1 MWSRARPKGGLGT
14 GGSARCH
21 MLLLVLVPVGSYREV
36 GDDPASRAGSAPKG
50 LAESGDTTAAIQYM
64 LQCCAKLGATPR
76 YLAQTS
82 LLVASPSLSTDQM
95 RRGSSVAQHQ
105 NRRFRW

>member
-36 GDDPASRAGSAPKG
+36 GDDPASRAGSAPKR
-50 LAESGDTTAAIQYM
+50 LAESGDTSAAILYM
-64 LQCCAKLGATPR
+64 LEIRAPFLRKCGTAR
-76 YLAQTS
+76 R
-82 LLVASPSLSTDQM
+82 SPSTRIDA
-95 RRGSSVAQHQ
+95 SSVYC
-105 NRRFRW
+105 